1 MLTDEQLD
9 GLVRLIVKY
18 VDKLFVGIDEKDLN
32 KLCERLR
39 EYYAAHAGAEAGTA
53 QVRQVRD

>member
-1 MLTDEQLD
+1 MLSDEQLD

-32 KLCERLR
+32 RLCEKLR
-39 EYYAAHAGAEAGTA
+39 EYYAANKRAETGT
-53 QVRQVRD
+53 D